1 MKILVTGGAGY
12 IGSVLVPTLLNEGH
26 EVTVLDNFLFRQ
38 NSLFECCANPNFKIV
53 NGDVRNLELVE
64 KLVQDKDYIF
74 PLACLTG
81 FPLSKKDPVAA
92 TTVTRDAV
100 LSMLKMLKPEQKIIY
115 PNTNSGYGV
124 GDGNNFCTEE
134 SPLRPV
140 SLYGKLKVETEVAI
154 RERGNFV
161 VFRLATVFG
170 ASPRMRMDLL
180 VNDFVYRAYK
190 DRAIVL
196 FESHFKRNYV
206 HVRDVVGAF
215 MFAMSHWETLQKQW
229 GGGHTIFN
237 LGLDEANYTKME
249 LCQEIK
255 KQIPEL
261 NIFEAQ
267 IGQDPDKR
275 DYIVSNEKLSK
286 AGYTAKITV
295 AEGITELLKAYQ
307 IVHTGEYFNV

>member
-1 MKILVTGGAGY
+1 MNILVTGAAGY
-12 IGSVLVPTLLNEGH
+12 IGSVLVPALLAKGH
-26 EVTVLDNFLFRQ
+26 DVTAIDNFMFRQ
-38 NSLFECCANPNFKIV
+38 NSLFECCFNKNFHMV
-53 NGDVRNLELVE
+53 NGDVRNMELMD
-64 KLVQDKDYIF
+64 KLVQGKDYIF
-74 PLACLTG
+74 PLACFTG
-81 FPLSKKDPVAA
+81 FPLSKKDPFGA
-92 TTVTRDAV
+92 TSVTRDAV
-100 LSMLKMLKPEQKIIY
+100 KNMLPMLKPEQRIIY

-124 GDGNNFCTEE
+124 GDGDAFCTEE

-140 SLYGKLKVETEVAI
+140 SLYGKLKVETEKAI
-154 RERGNFV
+154 RERGNCV

-215 MFAMSHWETLQKQW
+215 LYAMEHFDSMKGEAY
-229 GGGHTIFN
+229 N

-275 DYIVSNEKLSK
+275 DYVVSNEKLKK
-286 AGYTAKITV
+286 AGYAAHITV
-295 AEGITELLKAYQ
+295 AEGIEELLKAYQ
-307 IVHTGEYFNV
+307 IVHTAEYYNV

>member
-12 IGSVLVPTLLNEGH
+12 IGSVLVPALLNEGH

-64 KLVQDKDYIF
+64 ELVQDKDFIF

-100 LSMLKMLKPEQKIIY
+100 ISMLKMLKPEQKIIY

-124 GDGNNFCTEE
+124 GEGNSFCTEE

-140 SLYGKLKVETEVAI
+140 SLYGKLKVETEQAI

-190 DRAIVL
+190 DRSIVL
-196 FESHFKRNYV
+196 FESSFKRNYV
-206 HVRDVVGAF
+206 HVRDVVAAF
-215 MFAMSHWETLQKQW
+215 LFAVKNFNSIREKF
-229 GGGHTIFN
+229 GDSAIFN

-261 NIFEAQ
+261 NIFEA
-267 IGQDPDKR
+267 
-275 DYIVSNEKLSK
+275 
-286 AGYTAKITV
+286 KICKQKKNDT
-295 AEGITELLKAYQ
+295 
-307 IVHTGEYFNV
+307 

>member
-1 MKILVTGGAGY
+1 MKKILVTGGAGY
-12 IGSVLVPTLLNEGH
+12 IGSVLVPTLLKDGH
-26 EVTVLDNFLFRQ
+26 DVTVLDNFMYRQ
-38 NSLFECCANPNFKIV
+38 NSLFDCCHNSRFHVV
-53 NGDVRNLELVE
+53 NGDVRNMELVE

-74 PLACLTG
+74 PLACFTG
-81 FPLSKKDPVAA
+81 APLSHKDPVGA

-100 LSMLKMLKPEQKIIY
+100 KNMLPLLKPEQRIIY

-124 GDGNNFCTEE
+124 GKGGAFCTEE

-140 SLYGKLKVETEVAI
+140 SLYGKLKVETERAI
-154 RERGNFV
+154 LERGNCV

-215 MFAMSHWETLQKQW
+215 VFAIEHFDAMKNEAY
-229 GGGHTIFN
+229 N
-237 LGLDEANYTKME
+237 LGLDEANYTKLE

-255 KQIPEL
+255 KQLPEL
-261 NIFEAQ
+261 NIFEAA

-275 DYIVSNEKLSK
+275 DYIVSNAKLRR
-286 AGYTAKITV
+286 AGYQAQITV
-295 AEGITELLKAYQ
+295 AEGIAELLKAYQ
-307 IVHTGEYFNV
+307 IVHTGDYYNV

>member
-12 IGSVLVPTLLNEGH
+12 IGSVLVPELLNEGH

-38 NSLFECCANPNFKIV
+38 NSLFECCANPNFRII

-64 KLVQDKDYIF
+64 KLVQDKDFIF

-100 LSMLKMLKPEQKIIY
+100 ISMLKMLKPEQKIIY

-140 SLYGKLKVETEVAI
+140 SLYGKLKVETEQAI
-154 RERGNFV
+154 RERGNCV

-196 FESHFKRNYV
+196 FESTFKRNYV

-215 MFAMSHWETLQKQW
+215 VFAMKNFQNMNGEVY
-229 GGGHTIFN
+229 N

-261 NIFEAQ
+261 NIFEAK

-275 DYIVSNEKLSK
+275 DYIVSNEKLRK
-286 AGYTAKITV
+286 AGYSAKITV

>member
-12 IGSVLVPTLLNEGH
+12 IGSVLVPALLNEGH

-64 KLVQDKDYIF
+64 ELVQDKDFIF

-100 LSMLKMLKPEQKIIY
+100 ISMLKMLKPEQKIIY

-124 GDGNNFCTEE
+124 GEGNSFCTEE

-140 SLYGKLKVETEVAI
+140 SLYGKLKVETEQAI

-196 FESHFKRNYV
+196 FESSFKRNYV
-206 HVRDVVGAF
+206 HVRDVVAAF
-215 MFAMSHWETLQKQW
+215 LFAVKNFDSIREKFDEP
-229 GGGHTIFN
+229 IFN

-261 NIFEAQ
+261 NIFEAK

-275 DYIVSNEKLSK
+275 DYIVSNEKLRK
-286 AGYTAKITV
+286 AGFSAKITL

-307 IVHTGEYFNV
+307 IVHNAEYFNV

>member
-1 MKILVTGGAGY
+1 MKILVTGAAGY
-12 IGSVLVPTLLNEGH
+12 IGSVLVPTLLSKGH
-26 EVTVLDNFLFRQ
+26 EVTAIDNFMFRQ
-38 NSLFECCANPNFKIV
+38 NSLFDCCFNKSFHMV
-53 NGDVRNLELVE
+53 NGDVRNMELME
-64 KLVQDKDYIF
+64 KLVRDKDYIF
-74 PLACLTG
+74 PLACFTG
-81 FPLSKKDPVAA
+81 FPLSKKDPVGA
-92 TTVTRDAV
+92 TSVTRDAV
-100 LSMLKMLKPEQKIIY
+100 KNMLKLLKPEQRIIY

-124 GDGNNFCTEE
+124 GDGDAFCTEE

-140 SLYGKLKVETEVAI
+140 SLYGKLKVETEQAI
-154 RERGNFV
+154 RERGNCV

-180 VNDFVYRAYK
+180 VNDFVYRAFK

-215 MFAMSHWETLQKQW
+215 IYAMEHFDAMNGEVY
-229 GGGHTIFN
+229 N

-249 LCQEIK
+249 LCREIK

-275 DYIVSNEKLSK
+275 DYVVSNEKLKK
-286 AGYTAKITV
+286 AGYSAKITV
-295 AEGITELLKAYQ
+295 AEGIEELLKAYQ
-307 IVHTGEYFNV
+307 IVHTAEYYNV

>member
-12 IGSVLVPTLLNEGH
+12 IGSLLVPALLQDGH
-26 EVTVLDNFLFRQ
+26 EVTILDNFMYRQ
-38 NSLFECCANPNFKIV
+38 NSLFDCCANPNFKIV

-81 FPLSKKDPVAA
+81 FPASKKDPVAA
-92 TTVTRDAV
+92 KTVTRDAIKN
-100 LSMLKMLKPEQKIIY
+100 MLPMLKPEQRIIY

-124 GDGNNFCTEE
+124 GEGESFCTEE

-140 SLYGKLKVETEVAI
+140 SLYGKLKVETEQAI
-154 RERGNFV
+154 LERGNCIA
-161 VFRLATVFG
+161 FRLATVFG
-170 ASPRMRMDLL
+170 ASPRMRVDLL
-180 VNDFVYRAYK
+180 VNNFVYRAYK

-196 FESHFKRNYV
+196 FESGFKRNYI

-215 MFAMSHWETLQKQW
+215 IYAMKNFDTMNNE
-229 GGGHTIFN
+229 IYN

-249 LCQEIK
+249 LCKEIQ

-261 NIFEAQ
+261 NIFEAA
-267 IGQDPDKR
+267 IGEDPDKR
-275 DYIVSNEKLSK
+275 DYLVSNQKLLN
-286 AGYTAKITV
+286 AGYKAKITV
-295 AEGITELLKAYQ
+295 SEGIKELLKAYQ
-307 IVHTGEYFNV
+307 IVHVSNYFNA

>member
-1 MKILVTGGAGY
+1 MNILVTGGAGY
-12 IGSVLVPTLLNEGH
+12 IGSLLVPALLQEGH
-26 EVTVLDNFLFRQ
+26 DVTVLDNFLFRQ
-38 NSLFECCANPNFKIV
+38 NSLFECCAAANFHIV

-64 KLVQDKDYIF
+64 KLIQGKDYIF

-81 FPLSKKDPVAA
+81 FPLSKKDPTAA

-100 LSMLKMLKPEQKIIY
+100 KGMLSMLKPEQRIIY

-124 GDGNNFCTEE
+124 GDGDAFCTEE

-140 SLYGKLKVETEVAI
+140 SLYGKLKVETEKAI
-154 RERGNFV
+154 MERGNCV
-161 VFRLATVFG
+161 AFRLATVFG

-196 FESHFKRNYV
+196 FESSFKRNYI

-215 MFAMSHWETLQKQW
+215 LYAMEHFDDMKDEAY
-229 GGGHTIFN
+229 N

-255 KQIPEL
+255 KKVPEL

-267 IGQDPDKR
+267 IGSDPDKR
-275 DYIVSNEKLSK
+275 DYVVSNEKLMK
-286 AGYTAKITV
+286 AGYKAKITV
-295 AEGITELLKAYQ
+295 AEGIDELLKAYQ
-307 IVHTGEYFNV
+307 IVHTAEYFNV

>member
-12 IGSVLVPTLLNEGH
+12 IGSVFVPALLNEGH

-38 NSLFECCANPNFKIV
+38 NSLFECCANPNFQIV

-64 KLVQDKDYIF
+64 KLVKDKDFIF

-100 LSMLKMLKPEQKIIY
+100 ISMLKMLKPEQKIIY

-140 SLYGKLKVETEVAI
+140 SLYGKLKVETEKAI
-154 RERGNFV
+154 RERGNYV

-190 DRAIVL
+190 DRSIVL
-196 FESHFKRNYV
+196 FESSFKRNYV

-215 MFAMSHWETLQKQW
+215 LFAMRNFQNMNGEVY
-229 GGGHTIFN
+229 N

-275 DYIVSNEKLSK
+275 DYVVSNEKLRN
-286 AGYTAKITV
+286 AGYSAKITV

>member
-12 IGSVLVPTLLNEGH
+12 VGSVLVPTLLQQGH
-26 EVTVLDNFLFRQ
+26 NVTVLDNFMYKQ
-38 NSLFECCANPNFKIV
+38 PSLFDCCANPNFDIV

-64 KLVQDKDYIF
+64 RLVQDKDYIF

-92 TTVTRDAV
+92 TTITRDAIKD
-100 LSMLKMLKPEQKIIY
+100 MLPMLKPQQRIIY

-124 GDGNNFCTEE
+124 GEGETFCTEE

-140 SLYGKLKVETEVAI
+140 SLYGKLKVETEQAI
-154 RERGNFV
+154 RERGNCV

-170 ASPRMRMDLL
+170 ASPRMRLDLL
-180 VNDFVYRAYK
+180 VNSFVYRAYK

-196 FESHFKRNYV
+196 FESGFKRNYI

-215 MFAMSHWETLQKQW
+215 IYAMQNFDAMKNEVY
-229 GGGHTIFN
+229 N
-237 LGLDEANYTKME
+237 LGLDEANYTKLE
-249 LCQEIK
+249 LCKEIQ

-261 NIFEAQ
+261 NIFEAD
-267 IGQDPDKR
+267 IGEDPDKR
-275 DYIVSNEKLSK
+275 DYLVSNRKLLN
-286 AGYTAKITV
+286 AGYKAKITV
-295 AEGITELLKAYQ
+295 AEGIKELLKAYQ
-307 IVHTGEYFNV
+307 IVQVSNYFNA

>member
-26 EVTVLDNFLFRQ
+26 EVTVLDNFMFRQ
-38 NSLFECCANPNFKIV
+38 NTLFDCCFNKNFQMV
-53 NGDVRNLELVE
+53 NGDVRNMELVE

-74 PLACLTG
+74 PLACFTG
-81 FPLSKKDPVAA
+81 FPISKKDPIGA
-92 TTVTRDAV
+92 TTTTRDAV
-100 LSMLKMLKPEQKIIY
+100 INMLKFLKPNQRIIY

-124 GDGNNFCTEE
+124 GDGNNFCTED

-140 SLYGKLKVETEVAI
+140 SLYGKLKVETEKAI
-154 RERGNFV
+154 RERGNCV
-161 VFRLATVFG
+161 CFRLATVFG

-180 VNDFVYRAYK
+180 VNDFVWRAYK

-196 FESHFKRNYV
+196 FESSFKRNYI
-206 HVRDVVGAF
+206 HVRDVVAAF
-215 MFAMSHWETLQKQW
+215 IYAMNNFESMQ
-229 GGGHTIFN
+229 GGGYPVYN

-261 NIFEAQ
+261 NIFEAK

-275 DYIVSNEKLSK
+275 DYVVSNEKLKK
-286 AGYTAKITV
+286 AGFSAKITV

-307 IVHTGEYFNV
+307 IVHTAEYFNV